1 MTEVHLIPAQEG
13 RGIMQDFA
21 YDEDIGLDSAHPRS
35 ELAPEPMVYIVS
47 HVKSPT
53 VYVSVRVQCS
63 AAEIR

>member
-1 MTEVHLIPAQEG
+1 
-13 RGIMQDFA
+13 MQDFA

-53 VYVSVRVQCS
+53 VYVECARPVFRC
-63 AAEIR
+63 